1 MQRPVAVLA
10 AIVFACGACGADVAT
25 AGQGARPAG
34 LVPSVRAAIAKHD
47 FAAGEALINQER
59 SRQGVTSELAE
70 AVSWLGRGALA
81 DRELERAEQY
91 ALNAEDLSLELLKT
105 TRVNDDRHLEL
116 ALGAAIEVQALVR
129 AARGARSEAVYGL
142 NRALEDYG
150 DTVLH
155 KRIQKNI
162 NALSLE
168 GQPAI
173 TLDRTEHLGAVVPTF
188 DQLKG
193 KVVLLFFWAHWCP
206 DCKTES
212 PIIARLLDK
221 YRSRGLTIIAPTQRF
236 GYIVSGAYAPPDEEL
251 RHIIEVRDTHYPF
264 LRDQPVPLSDT
275 NHKEYGVSST
285 PTLVLLDRQGI
296 VRVYNPG
303 TMREADLDAAIQRL
317 L

>member
-1 MQRPVAVLA
+1 MQRHVAVLA
-10 AIVFACGACGADVAT
+10 AVVIASASGVAT
-25 AGQGARPAG
+25 AGQAARNAG

-47 FAAGEALINQER
+47 FAAGEALIAEYR
-59 SRQGVTSELAE
+59 SREGETSEAAE

-81 DRELERAEQY
+81 DHELDKAEQY
-91 ALNAEDLSLELLKT
+91 ALEAEDLAIPLLKT
-105 TRVNDDRHLEL
+105 RGVNDDRHLEL
-116 ALGAAIEVQALVR
+116 ALGAAIEVQAQAR

-142 NRALEDYG
+142 KRALEEYG

-155 KRIQKNI
+155 KRIQKNV

-168 GQPAI
+168 GQPALA
-173 TLDRTEHLGAVVPTF
+173 LDTVEHLGPAVPTF

-206 DCKTES
+206 DCKAES

-221 YRSRGLTIIAPTQRF
+221 YRDQGLAIVAPTQRF
-236 GYIVSGAYAPPDEEL
+236 GYIVSGKPAPPDEEL
-251 RHIIEVRDTHYPF
+251 QHIVEVRDTYYGF
-264 LRDQPVPLSDT
+264 LRNAPVPLSEI

-303 TMREADLDAAIQRL
+303 KMSEDDLDAAIRRL

>member
-1 MQRPVAVLA
+1 MQRPLAVFA
-10 AIVFACGACGADVAT
+10 AIVFAFGAGAAT
-25 AGQGARPAG
+25 AGQEARAAAV
-34 LVPSVRAAIAKHD
+34 VPSVRAAIAKHD
-47 FAAGEALINQER
+47 FAAGEALITQYR

-81 DRELERAEQY
+81 DHELDRAEQY
-91 ALNAEDLSLELLKT
+91 ALDAEELSIEVLKT
-105 TRVNDDRHLEL
+105 ARVNDDRHLEL
-116 ALGAAIEVQALVR
+116 ALGAAIETEALVK

-142 NRALEDYG
+142 KRALAEYG

-173 TLDRTEHLGAVVPTF
+173 ALDRAEHLGPVVPSF

-206 DCKTES
+206 DCKAES

-221 YRSRGLTIIAPTQRF
+221 YRSQGLALVAPTQRF
-236 GYIVSGAYAPPDEEL
+236 GYIVSGTPAPPDEEL
-251 RHIIEVRDTHYPF
+251 HHIIEVRDTYYPF
-264 LRDQPVPLSDT
+264 LRDQPVPLSET

-303 TMREADLDAAIQRL
+303 TMSEAELDAAIRQL

>member
-1 MQRPVAVLA
+1 MQRPVAVFA
-10 AIVFACGACGADVAT
+10 AIVFAFGAGVAT
-25 AGQGARPAG
+25 AGQEARAAG

-47 FAAGEALINQER
+47 FAAGEALIAQYR

-81 DRELERAEQY
+81 DRELDRAEQY
-91 ALNAEDLSLELLKT
+91 ALNAEDLSIELLKT
-105 TRVNDDRHLEL
+105 VRVNDDRHLEL
-116 ALGAAIEVQALVR
+116 ALGAAIETEALVK
-129 AARGARSEAVYGL
+129 AARGARSEAIYGL
-142 NRALEDYG
+142 KRALADYG
-150 DTVLH
+150 DTVLN
-155 KRIQKNI
+155 KRIHKNI

-168 GQPAI
+168 GQAAI
-173 TLDRTEHLGAVVPTF
+173 PLNTAEHLGPVVPTF

-206 DCKTES
+206 DCKAES

-221 YRSRGLTIIAPTQRF
+221 YRSQGLAIVAPTQRF
-236 GYIVSGAYAPPDEEL
+236 GYIVSGTPAPPDEEL
-251 RHIIEVRDTHYPF
+251 RHIIEVRDAYYPF
-264 LRDQPVPLSDT
+264 LRDQPVPLSET

-303 TMREADLDAAIQRL
+303 TMSEAALDAAIRRL

>member
-10 AIVFACGACGADVAT
+10 TMVFACGVSGAT
-25 AGQGARPAG
+25 AGQTPRAAG

-47 FAAGEALINQER
+47 FAAGEALINEYR
-59 SRQGVTSELAE
+59 SRQSVTSELAE

-81 DRELERAEQY
+81 DRELDRAEQY
-91 ALNAEDLSLELLKT
+91 ALDAEDLSIELLKT

-116 ALGAAIEVQALVR
+116 ALGAAIETEALVQ
-129 AARGARSEAVYGL
+129 AARGARSEAIYGL
-142 NRALEDYG
+142 KRALADYG
-150 DTVLH
+150 DTVLN
-155 KRIQKNI
+155 KRIHKNI

-168 GQPAI
+168 GQAAI
-173 TLDRTEHLGAVVPTF
+173 PLNTVEHLGPVVPTF

-193 KVVLLFFWAHWCP
+193 SVVLLFFWAHWCP
-206 DCKTES
+206 DCKAES

-221 YRSRGLTIIAPTQRF
+221 YRSQGLAIVAPTQRF
-236 GYIVSGAYAPPDEEL
+236 GYIVSGTPAPPDEEL
-251 RHIIEVRDTHYPF
+251 RHIVEVRDTYYSF
-264 LRDQPVPLSDT
+264 LRDQPVPLSEA

-303 TMREADLDAAIQRL
+303 TMSEAELDAAIRQL

>member
-1 MQRPVAVLA
+1 MQRAVAVFA
-10 AIVFACGACGADVAT
+10 AMVFTFAAGVAGV
-25 AGQGARPAG
+25 AQDARTAG

-47 FAAGEALINQER
+47 FAAGEALIDQQR

-81 DRELERAEQY
+81 DRDLARAEQY
-91 ALNAEDLSLELLKT
+91 ALDAEDLSIELLKSR
-105 TRVNDDRHLEL
+105 RVNDDRRLES
-116 ALGAAIEVQALVR
+116 ALGAALEVQALVK

-142 NRALEDYG
+142 KRALEEYRG
-150 DTVLH
+150 TVLH

-173 TLDRTEHLGAVVPTF
+173 ALDVAEHLGPVVPTF

-206 DCKTES
+206 DCKAES
-212 PIIARLLDK
+212 PVIARLLDK
-221 YRSRGLTIIAPTQRF
+221 YRSQGIAIVAPTQRF
-236 GYIVSGAYAPPDEEL
+236 GYIVSGTPAPPDDEL
-251 RHIIEVRDTHYPF
+251 RHIIEVRDTYYPF
-264 LRDQPVPLSDT
+264 LREEAVPLSEA

-303 TMREADLDAAIQRL
+303 TMSEAELEAAIRRL

>member
-1 MQRPVAVLA
+1 MHRPVVVFA
-10 AIVFACGACGADVAT
+10 AIVIAFGAGATT
-25 AGQGARPAG
+25 AGQEARAAG
-34 LVPSVRAAIAKHD
+34 LVPSVRASIAKHD
-47 FAAGEALINQER
+47 FAAGEALIAQYR

-81 DRELERAEQY
+81 DRQLDRAEEY
-91 ALNAEDLSLELLKT
+91 SLDAEDLSIELLKT
-105 TRVNDDRHLEL
+105 ARVNDDHHLEL
-116 ALGAAIEVQALVR
+116 ALGAAIETEALVK

-142 NRALEDYG
+142 KRALEEYG
-150 DTVLH
+150 DTVLY

-173 TLDRTEHLGAVVPTF
+173 GLDTTEHLGPAVATL

-206 DCKTES
+206 DCKAES
-212 PIIARLLDK
+212 PIIARLFDK
-221 YRSRGLTIIAPTQRF
+221 YRSQGLALVAPTQRF
-236 GYIVSGAYAPPDEEL
+236 GYIVSGTPAPPDEEL
-251 RHIIEVRDTHYPF
+251 RHIIEVRDTYYPF
-264 LRDQPVPLSDT
+264 LRDQPVPLNEA
-275 NHKEYGVSST
+275 NHKAYGVSST

-303 TMREADLDAAIQRL
+303 NMTEEKLDAAIRRL

>member
-1 MQRPVAVLA
+1 MQRPVAVFA
-10 AIVFACGACGADVAT
+10 AIVFAFGAGVTT
-25 AGQGARPAG
+25 AGQAARAAG
-34 LVPSVRAAIAKHD
+34 LVPDVRAAIAKHD
-47 FAAGEALINQER
+47 FAAGETLITQYR
-59 SRQGVTSELAE
+59 SAQGVTSELAE

-81 DRELERAEQY
+81 ARDFDRAEQY
-91 ALNAEDLSLELLKT
+91 ALDAEDLSIELLKT

-116 ALGAAIEVQALVR
+116 ALGAAIEVQALAR

-142 NRALEDYG
+142 KRALAEYD

-173 TLDRTEHLGAVVPTF
+173 ALDRAEHLGPVVPTF

-206 DCKTES
+206 DCKAES

-221 YRSRGLTIIAPTQRF
+221 YRSQGLAIVAPTQRF
-236 GYIVSGAYAPPDEEL
+236 GYIVSGTPAPPDEEL
-251 RHIIEVRDTHYPF
+251 RHIIEVRDTYYPF
-264 LRDQPVPLSDT
+264 LRDQPVALSEA

-285 PTLVLLDRQGI
+285 PTLVLLDRQSI

-303 TMREADLDAAIQRL
+303 TMSEAELDAAIRKL

>member
-10 AIVFACGACGADVAT
+10 AMVFACGVSVAT
-25 AGQGARPAG
+25 AGQAARAAG

-47 FAAGEALINQER
+47 FAAGEALIAQYR

-81 DRELERAEQY
+81 DRELDRAEQY
-91 ALNAEDLSLELLKT
+91 ALDAEDLSIELLKT

-116 ALGAAIEVQALVR
+116 ALGAAIETEALVR
-129 AARGARSEAVYGL
+129 AARGARSEAIYGL
-142 NRALEDYG
+142 KQALADYG
-150 DTVLH
+150 DTVLN
-155 KRIQKNI
+155 KRIHKDI

-168 GQPAI
+168 GQAAI
-173 TLDRTEHLGAVVPTF
+173 PLNTAEHLGPVVPTF

-206 DCKTES
+206 DCKAES
-212 PIIARLLDK
+212 PIIARLLEK
-221 YRSRGLTIIAPTQRF
+221 YSSQGLAIVAPTQRF
-236 GYIVSGAYAPPDEEL
+236 GYIVSGTPAPPDEEL
-251 RHIIEVRDTHYPF
+251 RHIIEVRDTYYPY
-264 LRDQPVPLSDT
+264 LRDQPVPLSEA

-303 TMREADLDAAIQRL
+303 TMSEAALDAAIRQL

>member
-1 MQRPVAVLA
+1 MQRPLAVFA
-10 AIVFACGACGADVAT
+10 AIVFAFGAGAAT
-25 AGQGARPAG
+25 AGQDARIAG

-47 FAAGEALINQER
+47 FAAGEALIAQYR

-81 DRELERAEQY
+81 NRELDRAEQY
-91 ALNAEDLSLELLKT
+91 SLDAEDLSIEVLKT
-105 TRVNDDRHLEL
+105 ARVNDDRHLEL
-116 ALGAAIEVQALVR
+116 ALGAAIETEALVKV
-129 AARGARSEAVYGL
+129 ARGARSEAIYGL
-142 NRALEDYG
+142 KRALADYG
-150 DTVLH
+150 DTVLN
-155 KRIQKNI
+155 KRIHKNI

-173 TLDRTEHLGAVVPTF
+173 PLNTAEHLGPVVPTF

-206 DCKTES
+206 DCKAES

-221 YRSRGLTIIAPTQRF
+221 YRSQGLAIVAPTQRF
-236 GYIVSGAYAPPDEEL
+236 GYIVSGTPAPPDEEL
-251 RHIIEVRDTHYPF
+251 RHIIEVRDTYYSF
-264 LRDQPVPLSDT
+264 LRDEPVPLSEA

-285 PTLVLLDRQGI
+285 PTLVLLDRRGV

-303 TMREADLDAAIQRL
+303 TMSEADLDAAIRQL

>member
-1 MQRPVAVLA
+1 MQRPVAVFA
-10 AIVFACGACGADVAT
+10 AIVFAFGAGVTT
-25 AGQGARPAG
+25 AGQAARTAG

-47 FAAGEALINQER
+47 FAAGEALINQHR

-81 DRELERAEQY
+81 DREFERAEQY
-91 ALNAEDLSLELLKT
+91 ALDAEDLSIELLKT

-116 ALGAAIEVQALVR
+116 ALGAAIEVQALVK

-142 NRALEDYG
+142 KRALAEYG

-168 GQPAI
+168 GQPAMA
-173 TLDRTEHLGAVVPTF
+173 LDTAEHLGPVVPAF
-188 DQLKG
+188 DQLRG

-206 DCKTES
+206 DCKAES

-221 YRSRGLTIIAPTQRF
+221 YRSQGLAIVAPTQRF
-236 GYIVSGAYAPPDEEL
+236 GYIVSGTPASSDEEL
-251 RHIIEVRDTHYPF
+251 RHIIEVRDTYYPF
-264 LRDQPVPLSDT
+264 LRDQPVPLSEA

-285 PTLVLLDRQGI
+285 PTLVLLDRHGI

-303 TMREADLDAAIQRL
+303 TMSEAELDAAIRQL

>member
-1 MQRPVAVLA
+1 MQRPVAVFA
-10 AIVFACGACGADVAT
+10 AMVFAFGASVAT
-25 AGQGARPAG
+25 AGQAARAAG

-47 FAAGEALINQER
+47 FAAGEALITQYR

-81 DRELERAEQY
+81 DRELERSEQY
-91 ALNAEDLSLELLKT
+91 ALDAEDLSIELLKT
-105 TRVNDDRHLEL
+105 TRVNDDRHLES
-116 ALGAAIEVQALVR
+116 ALGAAIEVQALVK

-142 NRALEDYG
+142 KRALAEYG

-173 TLDRTEHLGAVVPTF
+173 ALDTAEHLGPVVPTF

-206 DCKTES
+206 DCKAES
-212 PIIARLLDK
+212 PDHRA
-221 YRSRGLTIIAPTQRF
+221 APRQVPR
-236 GYIVSGAYAPPDEEL
+236 SGARDRRSHAALWVHRVGDARAAGRGAASHHRGP
-251 RHIIEVRDTHYPF
+251 RHVLPVSARPARPAQRSQPQGVRCLVDTHA
-264 LRDQPVPLSDT
+264 R
-275 NHKEYGVSST
+275 
-285 PTLVLLDRQGI
+285 PTG
-296 VRVYNPG
+296 
-303 TMREADLDAAIQRL
+303 
-317 L
+317 